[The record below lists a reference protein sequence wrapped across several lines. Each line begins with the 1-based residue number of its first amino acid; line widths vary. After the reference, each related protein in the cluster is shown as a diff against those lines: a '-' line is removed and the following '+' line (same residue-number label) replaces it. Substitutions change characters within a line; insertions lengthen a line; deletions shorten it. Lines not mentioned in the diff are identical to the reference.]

1 MTAIFSPY
9 SILTSSGYADKA
21 GLRRVSLFCPKLGM
35 FIPLTSPVDKLFPA
49 IGFRWPRNQLA
60 DD

>member
-1 MTAIFSPY
+1 MTAIFLPY
-9 SILTSSGYADKA
+9 SIFTSSGYADKA

-35 FIPLTSPVDKLFPA
+35 CIPSKPSVDKLFPA
-49 IGFRWPRNQLA
+49 IVLRWPRNQLA